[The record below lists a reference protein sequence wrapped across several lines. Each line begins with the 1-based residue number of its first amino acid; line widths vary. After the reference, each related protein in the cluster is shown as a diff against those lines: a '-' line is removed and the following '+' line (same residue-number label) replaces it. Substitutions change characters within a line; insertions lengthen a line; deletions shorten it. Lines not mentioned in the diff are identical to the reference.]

1 MKSQSIR
8 TLERFSTMYTCN
20 SCSLQFPTPEDQRS
34 HMKSDWHRYNLK
46 RRVANL
52 PAIDEDLF
60 NEKVQKLSLDDSQNE
75 NDGSKDKKITKK
87 EQRRQEKEALLAKKK
102 ELLEIARQNML
113 KSVNSSDS
121 AKQEANTDSTVEVQE
136 EQIQPVNESES
147 NEELSEE
154 QQAEKLMEEKL
165 KNKVEIPKENCLF
178 CNKKFPYFEECLNH
192 MFKKHGFYIP
202 EQKYLVDKEGLV
214 KYMAEKVGLGNLCF
228 VCSFQGRSLEAARAH
243 MLSKNHC
250 KIPYETEDEK
260 MEISDFY
267 DFTST
272 YNDQVTEDAEGAD
285 EGEWEDVEEGG
296 DVEDEEEEELP
307 QEVSYNDGVELHLPS
322 GVKLGHRSL
331 ARYYRQNLK
340 PETVLTEG
348 QGTVIAAESRHL
360 ATVHDRAQFLEKK
373 RIWKNEIHHKDR
385 DDRRAAKFI
394 NNQPHYRDQLLQ

>member
-1 MKSQSIR
+1 
-8 TLERFSTMYTCN
+8 MYTCN

-52 PAIDEDLF
+52 PAIDEELF
-60 NEKVQKLSLDDSQNE
+60 NEKVQKLSLEEENANE
-75 NDGSKDKKITKK
+75 TKGKKVSKKD
-87 EQRRQEKEALLAKKK
+87 QRRKEKEALLEKKK
-102 ELLEIARQNML
+102 QLLEIAKQNML
-113 KSVNSSDS
+113 KSMNSSNTGDKVEES
-121 AKQEANTDSTVEVQE
+121 KEQQEEVKEQVEQVQEDIKQE
-136 EQIQPVNESES
+136 
-147 NEELSEE
+147 NEEELTEE
-154 QQAEKLMEEKL
+154 QQAEKIMEEKL
-165 KNKVEIPKENCLF
+165 KNKVEIPLEVCLF

-214 KYMAEKVGLGNLCF
+214 KYMAEKVGLGNMCF

-243 MLSKNHC
+243 MISKNHC
-250 KIPYETEDEK
+250 KIPYESEDEK
-260 MEISDFY
+260 LEISEFY

-272 YNDQVTEDAEGAD
+272 YDDYKQVEGDENED
-285 EGEWEDVEEGG
+285 EWEDVEGEEGEEG
-296 DVEDEEEEELP
+296 SDDEEEELP
-307 QEVSYNDGVELHLPS
+307 QEVSYNDGIELHLPS
-322 GVKLGHRSL
+322 GVKIGHRSL

-360 ATVHDRAQFLEKK
+360 ATVHDRAQLLEKK
-373 RIWKNEIHHKDR
+373 RVWKNEIHHKDR

>member
-1 MKSQSIR
+1 
-8 TLERFSTMYTCN
+8 MYTCN

-52 PAIDEDLF
+52 PAIDEELF
-60 NEKVQKLSLDDSQNE
+60 NEKVQKLSLEEENANE
-75 NDGSKDKKITKK
+75 TKGKKVSKKD
-87 EQRRQEKEALLAKKK
+87 QRRKEKEALLEKKK
-102 ELLEIARQNML
+102 QLLEIAKQNML
-113 KSVNSSDS
+113 KSMNSSNTGDKVEES
-121 AKQEANTDSTVEVQE
+121 KEQEEEIKEQVEQVQEDIKQE
-136 EQIQPVNESES
+136 SE
-147 NEELSEE
+147 EELTEE
-154 QQAEKLMEEKL
+154 QQAEKIMEEKL
-165 KNKVEIPKENCLF
+165 KNKVEIPLEVCLF

-214 KYMAEKVGLGNLCF
+214 KYMAEKVGLGNMCF

-243 MLSKNHC
+243 MISKNHC
-250 KIPYETEDEK
+250 KIPYESEDEK
-260 MEISDFY
+260 LEISEFY

-272 YNDQVTEDAEGAD
+272 YDDYKQAEGD
-285 EGEWEDVEEGG
+285 ENEDEWEDVEGEEGEEG
-296 DVEDEEEEELP
+296 SDEEEEELP
-307 QEVSYNDGVELHLPS
+307 QEVSYNDGIELHLPS
-322 GVKLGHRSL
+322 GVKIGHRSL

-360 ATVHDRAQFLEKK
+360 ATVHDRAQLLEKK
-373 RIWKNEIHHKDR
+373 RVWKNEIHHKDR

>member
-1 MKSQSIR
+1 
-8 TLERFSTMYTCN
+8 MYTCN

-52 PAIDEDLF
+52 PAIDEELF
-60 NEKVQKLSLDDSQNE
+60 NEKVQKLSLEEENANE
-75 NDGSKDKKITKK
+75 TKGKKVSKKD
-87 EQRRQEKEALLAKKK
+87 QRRKEKEALLEKKK
-102 ELLEIARQNML
+102 QLLEIAKQNML
-113 KSVNSSDS
+113 KSMNSSNTGDKVEES
-121 AKQEANTDSTVEVQE
+121 KEQQEEIKEQVEQVQEDIKQEND
-136 EQIQPVNESES
+136 
-147 NEELSEE
+147 EELTEE
-154 QQAEKLMEEKL
+154 QQAEKIMEEKL
-165 KNKVEIPKENCLF
+165 KNKVEIPLEVCLF

-214 KYMAEKVGLGNLCF
+214 KYMAEKVGLGNMCF

-243 MLSKNHC
+243 MISKNHC
-250 KIPYETEDEK
+250 KIPYESEDEK
-260 MEISDFY
+260 LEISEFY

-272 YNDQVTEDAEGAD
+272 YDDYKQVEGDENED
-285 EGEWEDVEEGG
+285 EWEDVEGEEGEEG
-296 DVEDEEEEELP
+296 SDDEEEELP
-307 QEVSYNDGVELHLPS
+307 QEVSYNDGIELHLPS
-322 GVKLGHRSL
+322 GVKIGHRSL

-360 ATVHDRAQFLEKK
+360 ATVHDRAQLLEKK
-373 RIWKNEIHHKDR
+373 RVWKNEIHHKDR

>member
-1 MKSQSIR
+1 
-8 TLERFSTMYTCN
+8 MYTCN

-52 PAIDEDLF
+52 PAIDEELF
-60 NEKVQKLSLDDSQNE
+60 NEKVQKLSLEEENANE
-75 NDGSKDKKITKK
+75 TKGKKVSKKD
-87 EQRRQEKEALLAKKK
+87 QRRKEKEALLEKKK
-102 ELLEIARQNML
+102 QLLEIAKQNML
-113 KSVNSSDS
+113 KSMNSSNTGDKVEES
-121 AKQEANTDSTVEVQE
+121 KEQQEEIKEQVEQVQE
-136 EQIQPVNESES
+136 DIKQG
-147 NEELSEE
+147 NEEELTEE
-154 QQAEKLMEEKL
+154 QQAEKIMEEKL
-165 KNKVEIPKENCLF
+165 KNKVEIPLEVCLF

-214 KYMAEKVGLGNLCF
+214 KYMAEKVGLGNMCF

-243 MLSKNHC
+243 MISKNHC
-250 KIPYETEDEK
+250 KIPYESEDEK
-260 MEISDFY
+260 LEISEFY

-272 YNDQVTEDAEGAD
+272 YDDYKQVEGDENED
-285 EGEWEDVEEGG
+285 EWEDVEGEEGEEG
-296 DVEDEEEEELP
+296 SDDEEEELP
-307 QEVSYNDGVELHLPS
+307 QEVSYNDGIELHLPS
-322 GVKLGHRSL
+322 GVKIGHRSL

-360 ATVHDRAQFLEKK
+360 ATVHDRAQLLEKK
-373 RIWKNEIHHKDR
+373 RVWKNEIHHKDR

>member
-1 MKSQSIR
+1 
-8 TLERFSTMYTCN
+8 MYTCN

-52 PAIDEDLF
+52 PAIDEELF
-60 NEKVQKLSLDDSQNE
+60 NEKVQKLSLEEENANE
-75 NDGSKDKKITKK
+75 AKGKKVSKKD
-87 EQRRQEKEALLAKKK
+87 QRRKEKEALLEKKK
-102 ELLEIARQNML
+102 QLLEIAKQNML
-113 KSVNSSDS
+113 KSMNSSNTGDKVEES
-121 AKQEANTDSTVEVQE
+121 KEQQEEIKEQVEQVQEDIKQE
-136 EQIQPVNESES
+136 
-147 NEELSEE
+147 NEEELTEE
-154 QQAEKLMEEKL
+154 QQAEKIMEEKL
-165 KNKVEIPKENCLF
+165 KNKVEIPLEVCLF

-214 KYMAEKVGLGNLCF
+214 KYMAEKVGLGNMCF

-243 MLSKNHC
+243 MISKNHC
-250 KIPYETEDEK
+250 KIPYESEDEK
-260 MEISDFY
+260 LEISEFY

-272 YNDQVTEDAEGAD
+272 YDDYKQVEGDENED
-285 EGEWEDVEEGG
+285 EWEDVEGEEADEGS
-296 DVEDEEEEELP
+296 DDEEEELP
-307 QEVSYNDGVELHLPS
+307 QEVSYNDGIELHLPS
-322 GVKLGHRSL
+322 GVKIGHRSL

-360 ATVHDRAQFLEKK
+360 TTVHDRAQLLEKK
-373 RIWKNEIHHKDR
+373 RVWKNEIHHKDR

>member
-1 MKSQSIR
+1 
-8 TLERFSTMYTCN
+8 MYTCN
-20 SCSLQFPTPEDQRS
+20 SCSLQFRTPEDQRS

-52 PAIDEDLF
+52 PAIDEELF
-60 NEKVQKLSLDDSQNE
+60 NEKVQKLSLEEENANE
-75 NDGSKDKKITKK
+75 TKGKKVSKKD
-87 EQRRQEKEALLAKKK
+87 QRRKEKEALLEKKK
-102 ELLEIARQNML
+102 QLLEIAKQNML
-113 KSVNSSDS
+113 KSMNSSNTGDKVEES
-121 AKQEANTDSTVEVQE
+121 KEQQEEIKEQVEQVQEDIKQEND
-136 EQIQPVNESES
+136 
-147 NEELSEE
+147 EELTEE
-154 QQAEKLMEEKL
+154 QQAEKIMEEKL
-165 KNKVEIPKENCLF
+165 KNKVEIPLEVCLF

-214 KYMAEKVGLGNLCF
+214 KYMAEKVGLGNMCF

-243 MLSKNHC
+243 MISKNHC
-250 KIPYETEDEK
+250 KIPYESEDEK
-260 MEISDFY
+260 LEISEFY

-272 YNDQVTEDAEGAD
+272 YDDYKQVEGDENED
-285 EGEWEDVEEGG
+285 EWEDVEGEEGEEG
-296 DVEDEEEEELP
+296 SDDEEEELP
-307 QEVSYNDGVELHLPS
+307 QEVSYNDGIELHLPS
-322 GVKLGHRSL
+322 GVKIGHRSL

-360 ATVHDRAQFLEKK
+360 ATVHDRAQLLEKK
-373 RIWKNEIHHKDR
+373 RVWKNEIHHKDR

>member
-1 MKSQSIR
+1 
-8 TLERFSTMYTCN
+8 MYTCN

-52 PAIDEDLF
+52 PAIDEELF
-60 NEKVQKLSLDDSQNE
+60 NEKVQKLSLEEENANE
-75 NDGSKDKKITKK
+75 TKGKKVSKKD
-87 EQRRQEKEALLAKKK
+87 QRRKEKEALLEKKK
-102 ELLEIARQNML
+102 QLLEIAKQNML
-113 KSVNSSDS
+113 KSMNSSNTGDKVEES
-121 AKQEANTDSTVEVQE
+121 KEQQEEIKEQVEQVQEDIKQE
-136 EQIQPVNESES
+136 
-147 NEELSEE
+147 NEEELTEE
-154 QQAEKLMEEKL
+154 QQAEKIMEEKL
-165 KNKVEIPKENCLF
+165 KNKVEIPLEVCLF

-214 KYMAEKVGLGNLCF
+214 KYMAEKVGLGNMCF

-243 MLSKNHC
+243 MISKNHC
-250 KIPYETEDEK
+250 KIPYESEDEK
-260 MEISDFY
+260 LEISEFY

-272 YNDQVTEDAEGAD
+272 YDDYKQVEGDENED
-285 EGEWEDVEEGG
+285 EWEDVEGEEGEEG
-296 DVEDEEEEELP
+296 SDDEEEELP
-307 QEVSYNDGVELHLPS
+307 QEVSYNDGIELHLPS
-322 GVKLGHRSL
+322 GVKIGHRSL

-360 ATVHDRAQFLEKK
+360 ATVHDRAQLLEKK
-373 RIWKNEIHHKDR
+373 RVWKNEIHHKDR